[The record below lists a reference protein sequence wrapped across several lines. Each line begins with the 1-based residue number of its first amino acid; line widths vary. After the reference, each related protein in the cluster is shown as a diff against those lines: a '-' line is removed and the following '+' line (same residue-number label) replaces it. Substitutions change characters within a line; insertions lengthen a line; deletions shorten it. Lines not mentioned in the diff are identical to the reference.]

1 MSELTDQQIYNRL
14 GAIKGLPTCTQW
26 AAGFADS
33 IRDQISKGRTLSD
46 RQKATCRKI
55 LDENSKEAQVQLAN
69 WASEYK
75 MHHKREANQLA
86 TYYKHQSGGYFGD
99 LVRTI
104 LADEVPARRKYLKMR
119 NNKFAKKVLAEIE
132 RKPRFSTEDHIIPN
146 SKFQDGYS
154 YQNAMM
160 ASRDGKSW
168 VTSEEKTNFKNRG
181 GIIIGVDGKI
191 VSAAKGA
198 KRYLVL
204 PFSSVETYY
213 VEERYLKKKPAPKA
227 KNS

>member
-1 MSELTDQQIYNRL
+1 MSELTDQQIFDRL
-14 GAIKGLPTCTQW
+14 GAIKGLPTCSQW
-26 AAGFADS
+26 ALGFADS

-55 LDENSKEAQVQLAN
+55 LDENSEEAQAQLAN

-75 MHHKREANQLA
+75 MHHKQEASQLA
-86 TYYKHQSGGYFGD
+86 TYYKHQTGGYFGD
-99 LVRTI
+99 LVNTI
-104 LADEVPARRKYLKMR
+104 LIDEVPPRGKYLKMR

-146 SKFQDGYS
+146 SKFQLPFTPS
-154 YQNAMM
+154 MIS
-160 ASRDGKSW
+160 SRDGKSW
-168 VTSEEKTNFKNRG
+168 VTSEEKINFKSRG
-181 GIIIGVDGKI
+181 GIIIGIDDKI

-204 PFSSVETYY
+204 PFGSVETYY
-213 VEERYLKKKPAPKA
+213 VEERYLKKRPKV
-227 KNS
+227 KK

>member
-1 MSELTDQQIYNRL
+1 MSELTDQQIFDRL

-33 IRDQISKGRTLSD
+33 IRHQHANGRTLTV
-46 RQKATCRKI
+46 RQKVACHKI
-55 LDENSKEAQVQLAN
+55 LKDNSKEAQAQLAN

-75 MHHKREANQLA
+75 MDHKREASQLA
-86 TYYKHQSGGYFGD
+86 TYYKHQTGGYFGD
-99 LVRTI
+99 LVTTI
-104 LADEVPARRKYLKMR
+104 LADEVPARGKYLKMR

-146 SKFQDGYS
+146 SKFQPGHS
-154 YQNAMM
+154 FKHPMM
-160 ASRDGKSW
+160 SGRNGNTY
-168 VTSEEKTNFKNRG
+168 VTRYEKVNFKNRG
-181 GIIIGVDGKI
+181 GIIIDIDDKI
-191 VSAAKGA
+191 HSAAKGA

-204 PFSSVETYY
+204 PFGSIETYY

-227 KNS
+227 KK

>member
-1 MSELTDQQIYNRL
+1 MSELTDQQIFDRL
-14 GAIKGLPTCTQW
+14 GAIKGLPTCSQW
-26 AAGFADS
+26 AEGFADS
-33 IRDQISKGRTLSD
+33 IREQIGKGWTLTPAQ
-46 RQKATCRKI
+46 RKACNKI
-55 LDENSKEAQVQLAN
+55 FKDNSREAQKQLAN

-75 MHHKREANQLA
+75 MHHKREAIKLA

-99 LVRTI
+99 LVKVI
-104 LADEVPARRKYLKMR
+104 LADEVPARGKYLKMR
-119 NNKFAKKVLAEIE
+119 NNKYAKKVLAEIE
-132 RKPRFSTEDHIIPN
+132 RKPRFSTDDHIIPN

-154 YQNAMM
+154 FSASMM
-160 ASRDGKSW
+160 MTRDGKSW

-181 GIIIGVDGKI
+181 GIIIGVDDKI
-191 VSAAKGA
+191 CSAAKGA

-204 PFSSVETYY
+204 PFGSIETYY